1 MTFIMTEDNAWNFA
15 DFFFIMDNEVKLTLI
30 GKSDPLLQL

>member
-1 MTFIMTEDNAWNFA
+1 MPEILNFV